1 MDQTSVLQLLSDY
14 KRTRGP
20 ASRHPLAGHFRG
32 PWPATR
38 SAPASDVDIVVQ
50 LETPDPYIPGTYQ
63 EELEAVLH
71 LPVDIVRYRER
82 MNPFLKAR
90 IDREGKY
97 VG

>member
-20 ASRHPLAGHFRG
+20 HHGI
-32 PWPATR
+32 R
-38 SAPASDVDIVVQ
+38 SLGIFGSMARDQAAPASDVDIVVQ
-50 LETPDPYIPGTYQ
+50 LETPDPYTLVHIR

>member
-20 ASRHPLAGHFRG
+20 HHGI
-32 PWPATR
+32 R
-38 SAPASDVDIVVQ
+38 SLGIFGSMARDQAAPASD
-50 LETPDPYIPGTYQ
+50 
-63 EELEAVLH
+63 
-71 LPVDIVRYRER
+71 VDIVRYRER

>member
-1 MDQTSVLQLLSDY
+1 MDHRSVLQLLSNY

-20 ASRHPLAGHFRG
+20 HLGI
-32 PWPATR
+32 R
-38 SAPASDVDIVVQ
+38 SLGIFGSMARDQAAPASDVDIVVQ
-50 LETPDPYIPGTYQ
+50 LETPDPYILVHIR

>member
-20 ASRHPLAGHFRG
+20 HHGIRSLGIFGSMARDHAAS
-32 PWPATR
+32 
-38 SAPASDVDIVVQ
+38 ASD
-50 LETPDPYIPGTYQ
+50 
-63 EELEAVLH
+63 
-71 LPVDIVRYRER
+71 VDIVRYRER
-82 MNPFLKAR
+82 MNPLLKAR

>member
-1 MDQTSVLQLLSDY
+1 MARDQARRPAMWTSSSNWKY
-14 KRTRGP
+14 P
-20 ASRHPLAGHFRG
+20 IP
-32 PWPATR
+32 
-38 SAPASDVDIVVQ
+38 
-50 LETPDPYIPGTYQ
+50 TPCTHQ